1 MNSLSSLPAAV
12 LVVAWLV
19 FALLVAALGR
29 LVVRALVPAGEHA
42 QVPLVAAPLMPALG
56 AAFAIFAA
64 LTLASEAGYL
74 RSSEDLVS
82 QEAAA
87 ASRLAWAATSPGV
100 DADPI
105 QAALQDYLET
115 TRANEWAGGDA
126 ASGDDAA
133 TARAIARL
141 EREVR
146 AEAARSEIGTP
157 ASGELLAAM
166 DAVSSSRRARIAA
179 AAREIPTLY
188 VLTLVVS
195 GLALILNAG
204 ALTVRSSLRT
214 ALLTTGLA
222 IVVGLSL
229 ALLFSITAPWSGPLG
244 VSGHPLDAVIRDLNA
259 GFFRG

>member
-1 MNSLSSLPAAV
+1 MNWLSSLPAGV
-12 LVVAWLV
+12 LVLAWLGL
-19 FALLVAALGR
+19 ALLVAALGR
-29 LVVRALVPAGEHA
+29 LGVRALVPAEEQA
-42 QVPLVAAPLMPALG
+42 QVPLVASPLMPALG

-105 QAALQDYLET
+105 QAALQDYLES
-115 TRANEWAGGDA
+115 TRSNEWVGGDA
-126 ASGDDAA
+126 ASGDDPA
-133 TARAIARL
+133 TASALASL

-146 AEAARSEIGTP
+146 AEAARPEIGTP
-157 ASGELLAAM
+157 ASTELLASM
-166 DAVSSSRRARIAA
+166 DAVSSTRRARIAA
-179 AAREIPTLY
+179 AEREIRALY
-188 VLTLVVS
+188 VVTLVVS

-204 ALTVRSSLRT
+204 AVTTRSSRRT
-214 ALLTTGLA
+214 ALLAAGLA
-222 IVVGLSL
+222 SVVGLSL

-244 VSGHPLDAVIRDLNA
+244 VSGHPLDTVIRDLSA
-259 GFFRG
+259 GFFAA

>member
-1 MNSLSSLPAAV
+1 VNSLTSLPAAV
-12 LVVAWLV
+12 LVVAWLG

-29 LVVRALVPAGEHA
+29 LVVRALVPPGEHA

-87 ASRLAWAATSPGV
+87 ASRLAWASTSPGV

-115 TRANEWAGGDA
+115 TRAHEWEGGDA
-126 ASGDDAA
+126 ASGDDPG

-146 AEAARSEIGTP
+146 AEAARPEIGTP
-157 ASGELLAAM
+157 ASGELLASM
-166 DAVSSSRRARIAA
+166 DAVSTSRRARIAA
-179 AAREIPTLY
+179 AAREIPALY

-244 VSGHPLDAVIRDLNA
+244 VSGHPLDSVIRDLKA
-259 GFFRG
+259 GFFAG